1 MKLSRQCRV
10 ITALIALIGVLFT
23 QLAVAA
29 YVCPNVQFKVA
40 NAAHAMASPGKSHH
54 MPGCG
59 MTDMV
64 YPALCHAHAHAGAQS
79 LDVPQLPHVSP
90 FMILTLQAIVID
102 GAELQRAIE
111 VSVPPLILARST
123 APPLSIQ
130 HCCFRI

>member
-29 YVCPNVQFKVA
+29 YVCPNFQITDT
-40 NAAHAMASPGKSHH
+40 NAVHAMSGPSKSHH

-64 YPALCHAHAHAGAQS
+64 YPSLCHAHAHPGAQS

-90 FMILTLQAIVID
+90 FMTLTLQAIVVD
-102 GAELQRAIE
+102 DSELQQAIAA
-111 VSVPPLILARST
+111 SIPPLILARST